1 MDMTKVISQI
11 GNAVIMAFCIF
22 IGIFIFYLYS
32 DDTTISER
40 LAYAII
46 FSAAIFTLL
55 YTFKITIIW
64 FIKALKK

>member
-1 MDMTKVISQI
+1 MDITKIISQI
-11 GNAVIMAFCIF
+11 GNAVIIAFCIF
-22 IGIFIFYLYS
+22 VGIFIFYVYG
-32 DDTTISER
+32 DDTTIGER

-64 FIKALKK
+64 FIKAIKK